1 MECLLPEGFAFGQVK
16 KARLPE
22 VLAVENASFST
33 PWKEESF
40 LFALEHPELFSFPC
54 ILREGRIVAY
64 ALVFCLFEE
73 GELQNI
79 AVSPSCRHK
88 GLGRALLRYCVG
100 LACERGVPRLL
111 LEVRAGNSAAKS
123 LYETEGF
130 VSYAFRKN
138 YYRNPTEDAILME
151 KGQDTPPEATEKR
164 AAKPLEKEPIC

>member
-79 AVSPSCRHK
+79 AVSPSCRRK
-88 GLGRALLRYCVG
+88 GLGRALLRYCIG
-100 LACERGVPRLL
+100 LAFEKGVQRLL

>member
-1 MECLLPEGFAFGQVK
+1 M
-16 KARLPE
+16 
-22 VLAVENASFST
+22 
-33 PWKEESF
+33 
-40 LFALEHPELFSFPC
+40 
-54 ILREGRIVAY
+54 AY

-79 AVSPSCRHK
+79 AVSPSCRRK
-88 GLGRALLRYCVG
+88 GLGRALLRYCIG
-100 LACERGVPRLL
+100 LAFEKGVQRLL

-151 KGQDTPPEATEKR
+151 KGQETPPEATEKR

>member
-16 KARLPE
+16 KDRLPE
-22 VLAVENASFST
+22 VLALENVSFST
-33 PWKEESF
+33 PWKESF

-79 AVSPSCRHK
+79 AVSPSCRRK
-88 GLGRALLRYCVG
+88 GLGRALLRYCIG
-100 LACERGVPRLL
+100 LAFEKGVQRLL
-111 LEVRAGNSAAKS
+111 LEVRAGNSAAKN

-151 KGQDTPPEATEKR
+151 KGQETPPEATEKR

>member
-54 ILREGRIVAY
+54 ILREGRIVAD
-64 ALVFCLFEE
+64 ALDFCLFEE

-100 LACERGVPRLL
+100 LAFEKGVQRLL
-111 LEVRAGNSAAKS
+111 LEVRAGNTAAKS